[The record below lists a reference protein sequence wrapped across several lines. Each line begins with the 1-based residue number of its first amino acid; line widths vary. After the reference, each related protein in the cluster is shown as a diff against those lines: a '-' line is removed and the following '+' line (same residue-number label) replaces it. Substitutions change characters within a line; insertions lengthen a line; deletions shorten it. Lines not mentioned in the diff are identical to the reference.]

1 MSLWR
6 KTDTLAG
13 APKFLSTSE
22 DAAPNN
28 RVSNAFFVDTTEA
41 SLPANRAKGIKTPG
55 WMIYREVGS
64 RHFVEPLV
72 PMKATAIAAGD
83 LGVTGNTATEDLT
96 VSDS

>member
-13 APKFLSTSE
+13 APKFLSASN

-28 RVSNAFFVDTTEA
+28 RVSNAFFVDVTEA
-41 SLPANRAKGIKTPG
+41 RLPANRAKGIKTPG
-55 WMIYREVGS
+55 WMIYREVGT
-64 RHFVEPLV
+64 RQFVEPLV
-72 PMKATAIAAGD
+72 PMKATAGVAGD
-83 LGVTGNTATEDLT
+83 LGVTGSTVTEDLT